1 MYKMYLNIYKF
12 LNISEVEGPG
22 KRACIWVQG
31 CSIRCKNCAL
41 PQTWSKERGQRI
53 SIDEL
58 AEKIK
63 DINEVE
69 GVTFT
74 GGEPFDQ
81 AEPLFNL
88 ALKLKEVNLSII
100 TFTGYKI
107 EDIRNSKD
115 KSWHDLLSVSDILID
130 SPYVY
135 GKSDFSR
142 PLVGSSNQRYHFLSN
157 RYVER
162 DLLLNPQR
170 IEVRIQK
177 DGIITVNG
185 QLNPVY
191 LDKIFN
197 ELI

>member
-1 MYKMYLNIYKF
+1 MYLNIYKF

-63 DINEVE
+63 DINEIE